1 MKDEFMIRQTA
12 EYCYR
17 VTSHQGLKFDKAK
30 ASDYV
35 QKTYRVRFK
44 EILDEVRKDADAASF
59 GIPTKKPTRIQ
70 VEAAKV
76 ALHHGL
82 VKYAEEIVRACPQG

>member
-17 VTSHQGLKFDKAK
+17 VASHQGLKFDKAK

-35 QKTYRVRFK
+35 QKTYRVRFGAG
-44 EILDEVRKDADAASF
+44 LL
-59 GIPTKKPTRIQ
+59 PTKPQT
-70 VEAAKV
+70 
-76 ALHHGL
+76 
-82 VKYAEEIVRACPQG
+82 KYKF

>member
-17 VTSHQGLKFDKAK
+17 VASHQGLKFDKAK

-35 QKTYRVRFK
+35 QKTYRVRFGAG
-44 EILDEVRKDADAASF
+44 LL
-59 GIPTKKPTRIQ
+59 PTKPQT
-70 VEAAKV
+70 
-76 ALHHGL
+76 
-82 VKYAEEIVRACPQG
+82 KYNF